1 MKRNRGSKGFTIAEV
16 VVSLAVIAIV
26 SLAATSVIL
35 SGIRIQKN
43 TRDKFYAVNLCENAV
58 ELFQAAVDDAV
69 SKNTAGAEKVFE
81 TLQSNMKD
89 LLGLDPKPE
98 AGALSASALLD
109 ENWEQ
114 TESGAEEAYRC
125 FLALQEEEKKL
136 TFTVEVTAA
145 DGSELY
151 AMSYVSLTGGA
162 M

>member
-58 ELFQAAVDDAV
+58 ELFQAAVDGV
-69 SKNTAGAEKVFE
+69 STDPAGAEKVFE